1 MEIEFKGGLC
11 SAVNFFLFSSAVNV
25 FFLLSS
31 AMNVFLFSSAV
42 NIFLFSSAVNV
53 FLLFSS
59 VVVFFLFSSAVNVF
73 FLLSSGCVDVWEPK
87 VLQMGRGA
95 HFDISIETN
104 LDWKEIDEALP
115 KDCSIYL
122 ADSSPHLDG
131 RDVSDDKNDRNN
143 ESNSRQYRG
152 FEYDCIDYCND
163 HSVVVIG
170 GETNGISSAAFDMFS
185 RMRKRPGCRIHV
197 PMMSGIDSLNS
208 AIASSII
215 LFEIG
220 RQMKLHSHKQ

>member
-11 SAVNFFLFSSAVNV
+11 SAVN
-25 FFLLSS
+25 
-31 AMNVFLFSSAV
+31 
-42 NIFLFSSAVNV
+42 
-53 FLLFSS
+53 
-59 VVVFFLFSSAVNVF
+59 FFLFSSAVNVF